1 MGEVNETKLN
11 AYFRQ
16 NNEYREKIKMIE
28 ERGQLQEK
36 NFEEKIQ
43 GEYLLKVKDLETKL
57 KTMTDEKVKLGQ
69 ENEKLVS
76 EQKSRDKNFEQSL
89 QTMEK
94 RISEITQENQKIKE
108 EKVQIENDTKCQ
120 TVQKEETNL
129 KLKVRKF

>member
-1 MGEVNETKLN
+1 MLEPYLYNLEN
-11 AYFRQ
+11 
-16 NNEYREKIKMIE
+16 IK
-28 ERGQLQEK
+28 
-36 NFEEKIQ
+36 

-108 EKVQIENDTKCQ
+108 EKVQIENETKSQ